1 VRLAQASEVTV
12 LRVQDLEVKYAD
24 FQALWGVSLEVRE
37 GEVVC
42 LLGPNGAGKSTLISA
57 VSGLVRPAAGRIEFC
72 GERIDGLPTHQ
83 IVTRGLSHVME
94 QRRLFPYLTVEKNLL
109 LGSYQP
115 RARAH
120 RDESLDWVFSLF
132 PILRERRTQ
141 LAHSLS
147 GGEQQMVAIA
157 RGLMSRPRFLMVDE
171 PFLGLAPLVVQTILE
186 IIRKVNEAGVT
197 VLFIEQNVQLALGA
211 SHRGYLLES
220 GRMVAAGSA
229 QDLLQSDEVRKVYLG
244 I

>member
-1 VRLAQASEVTV
+1 V
-12 LRVQDLEVKYAD
+12 LRVRDLEVKYGD
-24 FQALWGVSLEVRE
+24 FQALWGVSLDVSE

-57 VSGLVRPAAGRIEFC
+57 VSGLVPTFRGTIEFC

-83 IVTRGLSHVME
+83 IVTRGLSQVME
-94 QRRLFPYLTVEKNLL
+94 QRRLFPYLTVEKNLV
-109 LGSYQP
+109 LGSYQE
-115 RARAH
+115 RARPQRA
-120 RDESLDWVFSLF
+120 DSLDWVFELF
-132 PILRERRTQ
+132 PILRERRKQ
-141 LAHSLS
+141 LAYSLS

-157 RGLMSRPRFLMVDE
+157 RGLMSRPKFLMIDE
-171 PFLGLAPLVVQTILE
+171 PFLGLAPIVVQTILN
-186 IIRKVNEAGVT
+186 ILKRVNGEGVT

-220 GRMVAAGSA
+220 GHMVATGAA
-229 QDLLQSDEVRKVYLG
+229 AELLESEMVRKVYLG